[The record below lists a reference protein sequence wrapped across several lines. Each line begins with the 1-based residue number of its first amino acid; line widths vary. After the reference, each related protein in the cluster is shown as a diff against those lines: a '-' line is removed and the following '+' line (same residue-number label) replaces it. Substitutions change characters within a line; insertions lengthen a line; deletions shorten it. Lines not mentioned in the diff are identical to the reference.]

1 MPTISCTLP
10 TNFPSKLPLNLP
22 RLVPTNTNT
31 PHLYNYGSFFTS
43 RKSTLNVKLDNFQDP
58 LQINDYEKFS
68 LVVVQAENNE
78 LSKKRYAYD
87 EYVVSQRFLIRLYEL
102 DIHQKASL
110 EALLNYTEETGL
122 NLFQSSGMV
131 VEGYAVSEEM
141 ASLNLI
147 WVIGRMQVEVNSYPS
162 WGDIVQVETWCSAIG
177 KHGLTCSS
185 RLTNFKTGKKIMRVD
200 SEFVMINKNTR
211 RLSKILEE
219 IKARGEPYVRENF
232 DPITI
237 NDKVGRLRKLDVN
250 EADNSVT
257 GIRPMWFDLDPN
269 QHVNNVKYISWIL
282 EGTPET
288 VRENCELAA
297 LTVEYRR
304 ECGRENV
311 LQSLSTA
318 STENSLEFDHLLCME
333 NSKEVARAR
342 TLWRSSTSE

>member
-1 MPTISCTLP
+1 MNPGRTHSVSVKRRLTRLGDADFGKEIKRKFKKNLVQSEQYRTIM
-10 TNFPSKLPLNLP
+10 N
-22 RLVPTNTNT
+22 
-31 PHLYNYGSFFTS
+31 
-43 RKSTLNVKLDNFQDP
+43 QD
-58 LQINDYEKFS
+58 L
-68 LVVVQAENNE
+68 AENNE
-78 LSKKRYAYD
+78 LPKKRYAYN
-87 EYVVSQRFLIRLYEL
+87 EYV
-102 DIHQKASL
+102 
-110 EALLNYTEETGL
+110 
-122 NLFQSSGMV
+122 SSGMV
-131 VEGYAVSEEM
+131 VEGFAVSEEM

-185 RLTNFKTGKKIMRVD
+185 RLTNLKTGKKIMRVD

-219 IKARGEPYVRENF
+219 IKARGEPYVRENY
-232 DPITI
+232 DPITV
-237 NDKVGRLRKLDVN
+237 NDKFGKLRKLDVN
-250 EADNSVT
+250 EADNSVK

-288 VRENCELAA
+288 VRGNCELAA

-318 STENSLEFDHLLCME
+318 LTENPLEFDHLLCME
-333 NSKEVARAR
+333 NGKEVARAR

>member
-22 RLVPTNTNT
+22 RLVPTNTNN

-58 LQINDYEKFS
+58 LQINDYEK
-68 LVVVQAENNE
+68 ADNNE
-78 LSKKRYAYD
+78 LSTKRYAYD

-110 EALLNYTEETGL
+110 EALLKYTEETGL
-122 NLFQSSGMV
+122 NLFESSGMV
-131 VEGYAVSEEM
+131 VEGHYAASEEM
-141 ASLNLI
+141 LSLNLT

-200 SEFVMINKNTR
+200 SELIMMNKNTR

-219 IKARGEPYVRENF
+219 IKARAELYVRENF
-232 DPITI
+232 DPITV
-237 NDKVGRLRKLDVN
+237 NDKLKKLRKLDVN
-250 EADNSVT
+250 EADNSIT

-269 QHVNNVKYISWIL
+269 QHVNNVKYIRWIL

-311 LQSLSTA
+311 LQSLSN
-318 STENSLEFDHLLCME
+318 SNSLEFDHLLCME
-333 NSKEVARAR
+333 NGQEVARAR